1 MKFHKNGEA
10 LRKISRLFL
19 ELILTIGNLSKL
31 TALEC
36 RGRLVKGLLEMLNI
50 RTRIPELVARDQIKS
65 LAVYTPTEKSNKKI
79 NALKKV
85 IVQA

>member
-36 RGRLVKGLLEMLNI
+36 RGRLIKGLLEMLNI
-50 RTRIPELVARDQIKS
+50 RTRIPELVASDQIKS
-65 LAVYTPTEKSNKKI
+65 LAVYTPTEKPNKKI

-85 IVQA
+85 IAQA